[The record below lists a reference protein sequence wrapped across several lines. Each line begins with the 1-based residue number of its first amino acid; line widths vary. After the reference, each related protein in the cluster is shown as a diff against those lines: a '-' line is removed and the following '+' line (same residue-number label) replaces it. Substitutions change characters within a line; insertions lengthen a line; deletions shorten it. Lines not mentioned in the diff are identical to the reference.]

1 MYRIA
6 FCLLAMTPAAAAIAQ
21 VDLASR
27 IINDPGSPSVTGVKG
42 RLVDDPGVQGGKALR
57 IAVLK
62 KGKNNWDSV
71 VESAITKPVKAGDRL
86 VIMFESRL
94 EKGDGNA
101 TTATIPYVA
110 VQQSAAPYSGVISGQ
125 VTVGPQW
132 KMNQIEGR
140 SASAYPAGALKATI
154 QVGNAKQTIDL
165 GPIVVLNMGQ

>member
-6 FCLLAMTPAAAAIAQ
+6 FCLLAIAPAAAAVAQ
-21 VDLASR
+21 ADLASR

-42 RLVDDPGVQGGKALR
+42 RLVDDPAVQGGKALR
-57 IAVLK
+57 VAVPK
-62 KGKNNWDSV
+62 KGKNDWDSAV
-71 VESAITKPVKAGDRL
+71 DSAITKSVKAGDRL
-86 VIMFESRL
+86 VIMFEARL

-101 TTATIPYVA
+101 TTAIIPYVA
-110 VQQSAAPYSGVISGQ
+110 VQQSAAPYTGVISGQ

-140 SASAYPAGALKATI
+140 SANAYPAGALKATL